1 MSQETVALQTCN
13 FGHLSTTQR
22 ASKIHPLCV
31 FQLVKFKK
39 KYDTSRIKD
48 EQPVHVWI
56 VGAVNDAARELGDLI
71 ASKHGYLA
79 LSEKKLLE
87 AEATVPTERGQ
98 LVKAILLD
106 NGLVSLGIVED
117 LITEALL
124 ACCPGL
130 KGVVFTD
137 QPRCKCQA
145 KMLKRLVRIPLLFNE
160 NLKHSFFP
168 RR

>member
-31 FQLVKFKK
+31 F
-39 KYDTSRIKD
+39 R
-48 EQPVHVWI
+48 
-56 VGAVNDAARELGDLI
+56 AVNDAARELGDLI

-87 AEATVPTERGQ
+87 AEAAVPTERGQ
-98 LVKAILLD
+98 LIKAILLD

-145 KMLKRLVRIPLLFNE
+145 KMLKRLE
-160 NLKHSFFP
+160 MTD
-168 RR
+168 